1 MNNTILRTI
10 SGTGFIAVMLAGLLI
25 NKFLFAALVMF
36 LMATMMHEF
45 FTITMNDRYRFSRLL
60 SILAGLILFS
70 LIFCVSAYGLEVK
83 YVSIAILPIMIV
95 MVNSLYVKDKTEF
108 GKFSDIYTGFLYIA
122 VPLSL
127 SNLIVFFPNPA
138 TSSNEFNGI
147 ILLCFFI
154 LIWSSDIG
162 GYVFGSTL
170 GKSTGNLLEENLAVT
185 CVNCS
190 RSMLILFSRLRKEC
204 KQEFSGMIPI
214 IGNLAAGRPEISMN
228 IEKIHVDGNLDAFA
242 LEIFFLEGFLD
253 YDDLSICTG
262 GDKPLPFR
270 SMPYRNT
277 MEPSYENTE

>member
-45 FTITMNDRYRFSRLL
+45 FTITMNDRYKFSRLL

-147 ILLCFFI
+147 ICFRFDA
-154 LIWSSDIG
+154 WQE
-162 GYVFGSTL
+162 VQQ
-170 GKSTGNLLEENLAVT
+170 EAVPGH
-185 CVNCS
+185 
-190 RSMLILFSRLRKEC
+190 FS
-204 KQEFSGMIPI
+204 
-214 IGNLAAGRPEISMN
+214 
-228 IEKIHVDGNLDAFA
+228 
-242 LEIFFLEGFLD
+242 
-253 YDDLSICTG
+253 
-262 GDKPLPFR
+262 
-270 SMPYRNT
+270 
-277 MEPSYENTE
+277 